1 MPSVVIIEDDKV
13 LRESLVECLEL
24 NDFRVVGVENALEFY
39 NLISTLPPAV
49 AIVDV
54 GLPDQSGFV
63 LADYIRRN
71 TRIRIVMLTARGALE
86 DRVKGYESGAD
97 LYLVKPVKC
106 LELAAAVRSVAGR
119 CEDGENHDLQDSDFQ
134 KDTWSFSL
142 TSCELCSPGGVYIR
156 LTDREA
162 SFLQILGESE
172 EMRCPRAELLNGL
185 DYQQDEY
192 GDRAL
197 NSLVL
202 RLRKKIEKAAEV
214 EAPIRTAHAVGFYF
228 SEPLVIN

>member
-1 MPSVVIIEDDKV
+1 MPSVVIIEDDRI

-24 NDFRVVGVENALEFY
+24 NNFNVSGAESALEFY
-39 NLISTLPPAV
+39 KLIAETEPAV

-71 TRIRIVMLTARGALE
+71 TQMRIIILTARGSLE

-106 LELAAAVRSVAGR
+106 LELAAAVRSVAAR
-119 CEDGENHDLQDSDFQ
+119 HEEKKCPVENVADAQSWQFAR
-134 KDTWSFSL
+134 K
-142 TSCELCSPGGVYIR
+142 SCELFSPEGVCIR
-156 LTDREA
+156 LTDKEA
-162 SFLQILGESE
+162 SFLRILAGSG
-172 EMRCPRAELLNGL
+172 EMRCSRTEFLEGL
-185 DYQQDEY
+185 DYQHDEY

-202 RLRKKIEKAAEV
+202 RLRKKIEKDTGA

-228 SEPLVIN
+228 SDSLTVA